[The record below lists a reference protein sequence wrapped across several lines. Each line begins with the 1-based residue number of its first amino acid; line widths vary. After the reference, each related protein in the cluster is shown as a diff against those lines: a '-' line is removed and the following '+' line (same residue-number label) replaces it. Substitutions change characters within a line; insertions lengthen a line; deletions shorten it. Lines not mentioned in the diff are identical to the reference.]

1 MSFIPLFLACLIAE
15 PTACKVIAP
24 LKLMHILSIEECL
37 MLLQIAEPIISGFQE
52 GAGQPV
58 TLEPFCVQR
67 PMGA

>member
-1 MSFIPLFLACLIAE
+1 MTFIPLFFLCLIAE

-24 LKLMHILSIEECL
+24 IALTQILSIEECL